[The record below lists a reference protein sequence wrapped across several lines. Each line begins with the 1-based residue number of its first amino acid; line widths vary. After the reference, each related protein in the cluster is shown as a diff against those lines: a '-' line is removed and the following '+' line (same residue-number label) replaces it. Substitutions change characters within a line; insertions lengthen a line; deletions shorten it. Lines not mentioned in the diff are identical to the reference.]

1 MKRFLSSLIALI
13 ALAAVST
20 ARAQGYSAYSAE
32 ILLSGGTNNIA
43 AAATNTYTT
52 GNVMS
57 LTRQREVG
65 LLFSFNL
72 QSASSS
78 THTILFS
85 SSVDGTNWKTNDAGY
100 TLSLAANGTSTVL
113 FTTNLT
119 VGAIGYLRLES
130 ISNTNAAIALTNLAV
145 LYSIKR

>member
-1 MKRFLSSLIALI
+1 MKRFLRSLIALI

-20 ARAQGYSAYSAE
+20 ARAQGYSGYSAE

-43 AAATNTYTT
+43 AATTNTYTT

-65 LLFSFNL
+65 LVFSFNL

-85 SSVDGTNWKTNDAGY
+85 SSVDGTNWKTNDE
-100 TLSLAANGTSTVL
+100 
-113 FTTNLT
+113 
-119 VGAIGYLRLES
+119 IGR
-130 ISNTNAAIALTNLAV
+130 AHV
-145 LYSIKR
+145 

>member
-32 ILLSGGTNNIA
+32 TLLSGGTNNIPA
-43 AAATNTYTT
+43 ATTNTYTT
-52 GNVMS
+52 GNVMT

-72 QSASSS
+72 QRASSS

-85 SSVDGTNWKTNDAGY
+85 SSVGGTNGKTNAAGY
-100 TLSLAANGTSTVL
+100 TLRW
-113 FTTNLT
+113 
-119 VGAIGYLRLES
+119 GATG
-130 ISNTNAAIALTNLAV
+130 
-145 LYSIKR
+145 